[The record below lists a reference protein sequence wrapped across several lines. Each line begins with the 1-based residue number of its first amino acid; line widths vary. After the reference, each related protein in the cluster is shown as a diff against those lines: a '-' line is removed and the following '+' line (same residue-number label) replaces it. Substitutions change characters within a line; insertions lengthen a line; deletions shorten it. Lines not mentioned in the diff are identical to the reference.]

1 MGGRRDDERASAGV
15 GMDQEGMGP
24 EVVLTRRLV
33 LGFLVAAGS
42 AAPALAA
49 DTTFN
54 VKPSSAQTAAVGAN
68 VSKSAK
74 PGDLLTIKQPDL
86 TTFEL
91 IRPEDMLILD
101 FVLSNLVVTG
111 QGTARQ
117 IRRVHPGSP
126 GLLIARFPPQAIAET
141 VFPDQAPKPVP
152 DINRQGGTTAP
163 FPKDSTAGSIDKL
176 TLADTRLAGL
186 TKLVFIMPDDVAAID
201 FTTTSVLEACRTWRL
216 NLDIRAIDAPATM
229 AMAQDFELVRLR
241 LDAIVKAQKKAL
253 KAYKGGKDSVTA
265 LLNRAANTVA
275 ETLARAAATGAV
287 PDEIETTAL
296 IDRAITWEI
305 QARTAPKA
313 APGVPRGPRNRSTDT
328 IAITPAMRTAVD
340 AKATQK
346 LAKMAQAT
354 QSGAL
359 LPGIAVM
366 PDLTPRMIARA
377 ATDIE
382 APYRLH
388 MSPLASAGFTHAASV
403 VNHGTLFAELWH
415 TRMGTRIDDW
425 VLDQQPEPV
434 RALWADDL
442 GAGGELD
449 PAMALKGDWAL
460 SEVDRQGLVRLTSSK
475 PASLPATAKHL
486 RLTALGA
493 AFDFEGSWDHP
504 EAYKSD
510 ILAWKHVASIGRDQ
524 YVRVIYDG
532 YLFPFGHSASL
543 IKVSERKFSR
553 QKSGGRVAGL
563 MQKYYIIVRD
573 RVRNYPAAN
582 QPGQG
587 RELPFLAV
595 EITTRQTPDLAAPK
609 PLDGLAGFY
618 TSPGATYQAF
628 VPEMMDGG
636 DMVFHLVGIDRVGR
650 RIPFEMPLVFVSGLR
665 NSVTT
670 PTAETSDVGKL
681 VKWYNAEATASRRR
695 VTLGSAVI
703 RFSDAAR
710 EDGPTD
716 APCETDYPAQ
726 NLLFKAQ
733 AATAAGDSANFFPAI
748 ETARIEI
755 ASYKQMLGLPVATD
769 VKYHADYA
777 DHGFDPG
784 LNRGEMVF
792 AVAAKPA
799 VDAAKT
805 DRFGGMV
812 KPNLSPAGLSR
823 LFGAVSDIDA
833 FSAPEFDPA
842 AALKGVNLLGFIPLS
857 AILEKVD
864 LVKQYRQIPKIVSED
879 RGDVIEATYAIE
891 RDSVLNFESLFL
903 PRPAEIPADKDTK
916 IKPPQL
922 SIVTTVTT
930 PKSGPE
936 PSVTVTATLRKF
948 TINLFGFVA
957 LNFDS
962 LSLALRPGH
971 KTDVN
976 PVLEQKTGV
985 VFGGPLE
992 FVNTLRDVI
1001 PMDGF
1006 SDPPGLDVTADG
1018 ITASYGLALPS
1029 IGVGAMTLQNVS
1041 LGAGFSLPFTGGGP
1055 TARFNFAEAHNPF
1068 NLTISLFG
1076 GGGFCAIEV
1085 GTQGV
1090 VRIDACLEF
1099 GAQISIDLG
1108 VASGGVYVKGGFH
1121 FMWDDDKDQVSY
1133 ECFVEMGGHLDVL
1146 GLITVSLVFHLGLTY
1161 EKTSKHSSLYGT
1173 ATLTVEIDI
1182 LFFSISQDV
1191 TVEKEFAGSN
1201 GDPSFLAFMPGDV
1214 VANTSPAWS
1223 AYCDAFA

>member
-1 MGGRRDDERASAGV
+1 MAGSGDDGRAGV
-15 GMDQEGMGP
+15 RADMDQDGMGP
-24 EVVLTRRLV
+24 EVALTRRLM
-33 LGFLVAAGS
+33 LGFLLAAGS
-42 AAPALAA
+42 AAPALAG
-49 DTTFN
+49 DTVLN
-54 VKPSSAQTAAVGAN
+54 VKPSSPQAAAVEAN
-68 VSKSAK
+68 VTKGAK

-86 TTFEL
+86 TMFEL

-111 QGTARQ
+111 QGAARQ
-117 IRRVHPGSP
+117 IRRVDPGKP
-126 GLLIARFPPQAIAET
+126 GLMTVRFPPQAIAET
-141 VFPDQAPKPVP
+141 VFPDLAGQPVP
-152 DINRQGGTTAP
+152 DIDRHGNLTSPPPAAP
-163 FPKDSTAGSIDKL
+163 AVQIDKL
-176 TLADTRLAGL
+176 TLANTRIAGQS
-186 TKLVFIMPDDVAAID
+186 KLVFIMPDDVAAID
-201 FTTTSVLEACRTWRL
+201 FTTKAVLEACRTWRL
-216 NLDIRAIDAPATM
+216 NLDVRAIDAPATM
-229 AMAQDFELVRLR
+229 TAIYDFDLVRLR

-253 KAYKGGKDSVTA
+253 QGYKGGKDSVTA
-265 LLNRAANTVA
+265 LLNRAADTVA
-275 ETLARAAATGAV
+275 ETLARAAANGTV
-287 PDEIETTAL
+287 PNEVETSAL
-296 IDRAITWEI
+296 IDRAISWEI
-305 QARTAPKA
+305 QSRTAPKPASGA
-313 APGVPRGPRNRSTDT
+313 ARSTRTRAADR
-328 IAITPAMRTAVD
+328 IAVTPAMRTAVD
-340 AKATQK
+340 ARATQK
-346 LAKMAQAT
+346 LAKMAQAS
-354 QSGAL
+354 QSGGL
-359 LPGIAVM
+359 LPGAVAIM
-366 PDLTPRMIARA
+366 PDLTPRAIGRF

-388 MSPLASAGFTHAASV
+388 MSPLASAGFTHSASL

-415 TRMGTRIDDW
+415 TRMGTRVDDW
-425 VLDQQPEPV
+425 VLDQHPEPV

-442 GAGGELD
+442 IKIDEFDPKKTLD
-449 PAMALKGDWAL
+449 GTWAL
-460 SEVDRQGLVRLTSSK
+460 SEVDRQGLVKLTSSK
-475 PASLPATAKHL
+475 PASRPAMAKHL

-493 AFDFEGSWDHP
+493 AFDFEGSWN
-504 EAYKSD
+504 ETVSD
-510 ILAWKHVASIGRDQ
+510 IAGWKHVASIGRDQ

-573 RVRNYPAAN
+573 RVRNYPAGN

-587 RELPFLAV
+587 RELPFLTV

-609 PLDGLAGFY
+609 GIKGLDSLY
-618 TSPGATYQAF
+618 SSPAAAYQAF
-628 VPEMMDGG
+628 VPEVAEGG
-636 DMVFHLVGIDRVGR
+636 EMIFHLVGTDRAGR
-650 RIPFEMPLVFVSGLR
+650 RIPFEMPLVFVSKTHNG
-665 NSVTT
+665 VTT
-670 PTAETSDVGKL
+670 PTAETSDVGLL
-681 VKWYNAEATASRRR
+681 VNWYNSGTTESRRR

-710 EDGPTD
+710 DGKLAT

-733 AATAAGDSANFFPAI
+733 RATAAGDGANFFPAI

-755 ASYKQMLGLPVATD
+755 ASYKQLLGRSVATD
-769 VKYHADYA
+769 VKYHKDYA
-777 DHGFDPG
+777 ENGFDG
-784 LNRGEMVF
+784 TVNRSEMVF
-792 AVAAKPA
+792 AVAFKPA
-799 VDAAKT
+799 VDAGTT

-812 KPNLSPAGLSR
+812 KPDLTPAGLSR
-823 LFGAVSDIDA
+823 LFGAVSDVDA
-833 FSAPEFDPA
+833 FRVPEFDPA
-842 AALKGVNLLGFIPLS
+842 KALNGMTLLGFIPVS
-857 AILEKVD
+857 AVLETVD
-864 LVKQYRQIPKIVSED
+864 LIEQYRQIPKIVSED
-879 RGDVIEATYAIE
+879 RGDVIETTYAIE
-891 RDSVLNFESLFL
+891 RDRVLQYKSLFL
-903 PRPAEIPADKDTK
+903 PRPDEIAAEKDG
-916 IKPPQL
+916 KPPQL
-922 SIVTTVTT
+922 SIVTTVAT

-948 TINLFGFVA
+948 TINLFGFVG

-962 LSLALRPGH
+962 LTLTIRPGH

-976 PVLEQKTGV
+976 PVLEPKTGV

-1006 SDPPGLDVTADG
+1006 SDPPGLDVTAEG

-1099 GAQISIDLG
+1099 GAQIAIDLG

-1121 FMWDDDKDQVSY
+1121 FMWDDDKSQVSY

-1146 GLITVSLVFHLGLTY
+1146 GLVNVSLVFHLGLTY
-1161 EKTSKHSSLYGT
+1161 EKTDSHTRLFGS

-1182 LFFSISQDV
+1182 AFFSCSQDV
-1191 TVEKEFAGSN
+1191 SVERQFAGSDS
-1201 GDPSFLAFMPGDV
+1201 DPSFQNFLPEPGL
-1214 VANTSPAWS
+1214 WEE
-1223 AYCDAFA
+1223 YCDAFAA